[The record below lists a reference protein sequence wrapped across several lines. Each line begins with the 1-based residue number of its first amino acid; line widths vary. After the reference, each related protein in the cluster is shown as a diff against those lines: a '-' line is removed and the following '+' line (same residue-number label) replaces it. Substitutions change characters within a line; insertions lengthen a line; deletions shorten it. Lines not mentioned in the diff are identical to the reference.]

1 MFKNN
6 QQAALPVNT
15 YEQYNVV
22 LNRDSFLKTSKKLY
36 KHIREQ
42 NKQEFTLSEIQEML
56 SKALGNRNWRELDEK
71 FKNFISTKDSSQ
83 TRDGDNVDLNISKEE
98 KSSKTLFKT
107 TMNFKNVLNALNST
121 EITKFLTI
129 TVEDSSFT
137 EPSRQLAHI
146 VSLILCQKDNI
157 AKLDLAE
164 ISSLVSF
171 EVILKLF
178 QEIVNGKSDTVV
190 TVTNRE
196 QDEEDLFVVLDNE
209 TKRAVF
215 KYVQKIPNFEYL
227 TDDCYTFH
235 KNTSKKIIESLNC
248 VFLLNED
255 FTIYKT
261 EWAIKERESYLESS
275 KKLQKNGHEKADT
288 DHNWSNN
295 SWLYAISSIAKKVN
309 LQRNQKNW
317 KYSYNQDGDIML
329 SDIFVLY
336 AKNVIEDKNRLLKDN
351 LTNILNNLQTYK
363 DLSLNAQIEYE

>member
-1 MFKNN
+1 MSKNN

-15 YEQYNVV
+15 HEQYSVV
-22 LNRDSFLKTSKKLY
+22 LNRDSFLKTSKKLH
-36 KHIREQ
+36 KHIKEQ
-42 NKQEFTLSEIQEML
+42 NKQEFNLSEIQEML

-71 FKNFISTKDSSQ
+71 FKNFISNPDSNQPEPSN
-83 TRDGDNVDLNISKEE
+83 TVDLEILQEE

-107 TMNFKNVLNALNST
+107 AMNFKNVLNVLNST
-121 EITKFLTI
+121 EITKLLTI
-129 TVEDSSFT
+129 TVEDSSFA

-146 VSLILCQKDNI
+146 VSLILCQRDNI
-157 AKLDLAE
+157 SKLDLAE
-164 ISSLVSF
+164 MASLLSF
-171 EVILKLF
+171 EVILALY
-178 QEIVNGKSDTVV
+178 EGSVNGKLDT
-190 TVTNRE
+190 TFKVTNRA
-196 QDEEDLFVVLDNE
+196 EEEEYLSVVLNNE
-209 TKRAVF
+209 IKRAVF

-235 KNTSKKIIESLNC
+235 KNISKNIIESLNC

-261 EWAIKERESYLESS
+261 QWSIKERESYLESS
-275 KKLQKNGHEKADT
+275 KRLQKNGYEMDDADY
-288 DHNWSNN
+288 NWINN
-295 SWLYAISSIAKKVN
+295 SWLYAISSIVKKVN

-363 DLSLNAQIEYE
+363 DLSLNAQTQYE